1 MSDTVPAAQALASML
16 RRQPATVVLTGAGVS
31 AESGIPTFRQ
41 AQTGLWSRYNPQELA
56 TEEAFRRDPALVWQW
71 YQWRRSLV
79 AKAHPNAAHQ
89 ALSRLQRR
97 LNGFTLITQNVDD
110 LHERAGSRDVVHL
123 HGDLLHDRCQQ
134 CARASRHVDD
144 GSTEP
149 PHCSVCGGLLRPA
162 VVWFGEALPADA
174 LRRAVRAS
182 SAAELMLVIGTS
194 AQVYPA
200 AGLADQALAA
210 DAFVA
215 EVNPSETP
223 FSARA
228 TLSVRT
234 SAAAFLPRVVD
245 LLDGDDPR

>member
-1 MSDTVPAAQALASML
+1 MSDTVAAAQALASML

-41 AQTGLWSRYNPQELA
+41 AKTGLWSRYNPQDLA

-97 LNGFTLITQNVDD
+97 RNGFTLITQNVDD

-134 CARASRHVDD
+134 CGRASRHVEDE
-144 GSTEP
+144 STEP
-149 PHCSVCGGLLRPA
+149 PRCSACGGLLRPA
-162 VVWFGEALPADA
+162 LVWGSARRCQSTPCGALCA
-174 LRRAVRAS
+174 
-182 SAAELMLVIGTS
+182 
-194 AQVYPA
+194 PA
-200 AGLADQALAA
+200 A
-210 DAFVA
+210 
-215 EVNPSETP
+215 
-223 FSARA
+223 
-228 TLSVRT
+228 TLN
-234 SAAAFLPRVVD
+234 
-245 LLDGDDPR
+245 